1 MTNKTDLRI
10 VKTNNTLYEA
20 LVLLLK
26 DKTFEEI
33 KVSDIC
39 QKALV
44 NRSTFYS
51 HFNDKYELF
60 MSLINNLKQE
70 LENDLKSIEEDNLKD
85 YYLKMIEVFLNHVED
100 KKEIY
105 KSILINNR
113 NSIIMD
119 MIYDTITED
128 INNRMKQHNDKDV
141 PNDIFSAYYLG
152 AIVNIG
158 IEWFKN
164 DKKYSKE
171 EILEYL
177 DKLMI

>member
-1 MTNKTDLRI
+1 MKTDLRI
-10 VKTNNTLYEA
+10 IKTNNTLYDA
-20 LVLLLK
+20 LINLLK
-26 DKTFEEI
+26 EKTFEEI

-44 NRSTFYS
+44 NRSTFYA

-60 MSLINNLKQE
+60 MSLINSLKESLQKE
-70 LENDLKSIEEDNLKD
+70 LKSIEETNLKD
-85 YYLKMIEVFLNHVED
+85 YYLKMIEVFLNHIEG
-100 KKEIY
+100 KEQIY

-113 NSIIMD
+113 SSIIMD

-128 INNRMKQHNDKDV
+128 INQKVTKNDKDV
-141 PNDIFSAYYLG
+141 PNEIFTAYYLG
-152 AIVNIG
+152 AIVNTG

-177 DKLMI
+177 DKLMV

>member
-10 VKTNNTLYEA
+10 IKTNNTLYEA
-20 LVLLLK
+20 LILLLK

-39 QKALV
+39 SKALV

-60 MSLINNLKQE
+60 ISLINNLKQE

-85 YYLKMIEVFLNHVED
+85 YYLKMIRVFLTHIEG
-100 KKEIY
+100 KEEIY

-113 NSIIMD
+113 SSIIMD
-119 MIYDTITED
+119 MIYETITED
-128 INNRMKQHNDKDV
+128 INKRIKNNSKDV
-141 PNDIFSAYYLG
+141 PNDIFTAYYLG
-152 AIVNIG
+152 AIVNTG

-171 EILEYL
+171 QLLDYL
-177 DKLMI
+177 DKLMV

>member
-1 MTNKTDLRI
+1 MKTDLRI
-10 VKTNNTLYEA
+10 IKTNNTLYDA
-20 LVLLLK
+20 LINLLK
-26 DKTFEEI
+26 EKTFEEI

-44 NRSTFYS
+44 NRSTFYA

-60 MSLINNLKQE
+60 MSLINSLKESLQTE
-70 LENDLKSIEEDNLKD
+70 LKSIEETNLKD
-85 YYLKMIEVFLNHVED
+85 YYLKMIEVFLNHIEG
-100 KKEIY
+100 KEQIY

-113 NSIIMD
+113 SSIIMD

-128 INNRMKQHNDKDV
+128 INQKVTKNDKDV
-141 PNDIFSAYYLG
+141 PNEIFTAYYLG
-152 AIVNIG
+152 AIVNTG

-177 DKLMI
+177 DKLMV

>member
-1 MTNKTDLRI
+1 MNNKTDLRI

-20 LVLLLK
+20 LINLLK

-39 QKALV
+39 NKALV
-44 NRSTFYS
+44 NRSTFYA

-60 MSLINNLKQE
+60 ISLINSLKESFSSE
-70 LENDLKSIEEDNLKD
+70 LKEIEETNPKD
-85 YYLKMIEVFLNHVED
+85 YYLKMIEVFLNHIEGKED
-100 KKEIY
+100 IY

-113 NSIIMD
+113 SSIIMD
-119 MIYDTITED
+119 MIYDTITD
-128 INNRMKQHNDKDV
+128 DVNSRIKKNDKNV
-141 PNDIFSAYYLG
+141 PNDIFRAYYLG
-152 AIVNIG
+152 AVVNTG

-171 EILEYL
+171 QLLEYL
-177 DKLMI
+177 DKLII